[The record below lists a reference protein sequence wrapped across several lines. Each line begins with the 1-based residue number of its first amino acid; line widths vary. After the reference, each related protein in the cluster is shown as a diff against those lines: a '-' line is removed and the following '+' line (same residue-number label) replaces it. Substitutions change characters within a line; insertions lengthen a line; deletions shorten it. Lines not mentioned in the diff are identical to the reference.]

1 MRLIKGQKDPEG
13 PKRTLRD
20 QDWSSSFRS
29 IQLFKVVLISVALTF
44 HGTEH
49 EARRFQGYEG
59 ICEDICEKPE
69 NTSGQNCCRGNSGT
83 YLDGSYDYA
92 CKNGRCTLRGPLS
105 SPGFRDG
112 EGVYQCSDLVH
123 CSKDDSSEESTE
135 DPIVDVGV
143 SVVGPGNGKGR
154 QPTRRPR
161 NMEDDDH
168 MNTRTNQSMLYAQGM
183 RGSEG
188 SGGSEG
194 SRPGSL

>member
-1 MRLIKGQKDPEG
+1 MNGYI
-13 PKRTLRD
+13 
-20 QDWSSSFRS
+20 S
-29 IQLFKVVLISVALTF
+29 IIFLISAALTF
-44 HGTEH
+44 HGTE
-49 EARRFQGYEG
+49 AIF
-59 ICEDICEKPE
+59 CDDICRHYCAKTE
-69 NTSGQNCCRGNSGT
+69 NTSGQNCCRGNRGT

-105 SPGFRDG
+105 SPGFCGG

-194 SRPGSL
+194 SCPGSL

>member
-1 MRLIKGQKDPEG
+1 MLQ
-13 PKRTLRD
+13 
-20 QDWSSSFRS
+20 S
-29 IQLFKVVLISVALTF
+29 
-44 HGTEH
+44 
-49 EARRFQGYEG
+49 
-59 ICEDICEKPE
+59 
-69 NTSGQNCCRGNSGT
+69 RGNSGT

-105 SPGFRDG
+105 SPGFCGG
-112 EGVYQCSDLVH
+112 EGVYHCSDLVH

-194 SRPGSL
+194 SCPGSLEECIGACPTKVARVYTLCVDNCGRVCSKK

>member
-1 MRLIKGQKDPEG
+1 M
-13 PKRTLRD
+13 
-20 QDWSSSFRS
+20 
-29 IQLFKVVLISVALTF
+29 VLKT
-44 HGTEH
+44 
-49 EARRFQGYEG
+49 RRFQGYEG

-105 SPGFRDG
+105 SPGFCGG

-123 CSKDDSSEESTE
+123 CSKEDSSEESTE

-154 QPTRRPR
+154 P
-161 NMEDDDH
+161 N
-168 MNTRTNQSMLYAQGM
+168 NQKTAEHG
-183 RGSEG
+183 R
-188 SGGSEG
+188 
-194 SRPGSL
+194 